1 MQKQNFFTGNADLL
15 FHMKNRIDWDLL
27 FNTVEPKYKDAI
39 GAKNAEE
46 YRDSWFEVMTTLG
59 EICGTTIAGNA
70 LTVEL
75 QPISLS
81 NGDVSLPP
89 AIIEN
94 MEILKSVGF
103 NGISINPEF
112 GGLGAP
118 FILEAAGMEML
129 NRACP
134 STALNACWFGSI
146 AHIIDRFGTHEMAAE
161 YVTKIAGEGWSG
173 SMSLTEADA
182 GSDLG
187 AMKTYGDKQ
196 ADGSWKIFGSKRFIS
211 NGTGEVS
218 LVLARKSKSDTGLDS
233 LCIFL
238 CPRKIN
244 GQNNFTVAKIEEK
257 VGLHGSATC
266 ELNFDGSQAWL
277 IGEEGQ
283 GFAIM
288 LFLMNDAR
296 IAVGFQGVG
305 LMQATFEMASKY
317 ASERKTWGKP
327 IAKHELVAEK
337 LFDMECELRGARS
350 MGYQAAFNQAMMYAC
365 EGALKRQDLTNDE
378 KIDLEKRLAT
388 HKRRV
393 RRWTPLIKYYVGE
406 KSFEHARNCV
416 QLHGGYG
423 FTKEYRAEWWVRESL
438 IYSLYEGTSQIQ
450 ALMCVKDTFKV
461 AIRRPMELIEHALGS
476 KMRSLTTQDSLKKD
490 LYALKSLVNSSI
502 LGLLLKIA
510 KSNLLPEEST
520 VADNLKVLASL
531 GKAISKIEDMHLAML
546 HAERICELKCLEAIA
561 EALIW
566 DSEIDPT
573 RRKYAERFLYR
584 SLPKARMLKEEI
596 LTDEKN
602 IEAILAS
609 E

>member
-1 MQKQNFFTGNADLL
+1 MQKQNFFTGNPDLI
-15 FHMKNRIDWDLL
+15 FHMKNRVDWDLL
-27 FNTVEPKYKDAI
+27 FNTLEPKYKDAI
-39 GAKNAEE
+39 GAKTAEE
-46 YRDSWFEVMTTLG
+46 YRNSWFEVLGTLG
-59 EICGTTIAGNA
+59 EICGSTIASNA
-70 LTVEL
+70 QTVEM
-75 QPISLS
+75 QPITL
-81 NGDVSLPP
+81 NKGEVTMPE

-103 NGISINPEF
+103 SGISINPEF

-118 FILEAAGMEML
+118 FLIEAIGMEML

-134 STALNACWFGSI
+134 STALNACWYGSI
-146 AHIIDRFGTHEMAAE
+146 AHIIDRFGSHEMASE
-161 YVTKIAGEGWSG
+161 YVSKIAGESWSG
-173 SMSLTEADA
+173 SMALTEADA

-187 AMKTYGDKQ
+187 AMKTYGEKQ

-211 NGTGEVS
+211 NGTGEIS
-218 LVLARKSKSDTGLDS
+218 LVLARKSKEDSGLES

-238 CPRKIN
+238 CPRRMS
-244 GQNNFTVAKIEEK
+244 GEFNFTVSKIEEK

-266 ELNFDGSQAWL
+266 ELNFDGSKAWL

-283 GFAIM
+283 GFPIM

-296 IAVGFQGVG
+296 IAVGFQGIG
-305 LMQATFEMASKY
+305 LMQATFEMANKY

-350 MGYQAAFNQAMMYAC
+350 VGYQAAFNQAMMYAC
-365 EGALKRQDLTNDE
+365 EGALKREGLSQEE
-378 KIDLEKRLAT
+378 KADLEKRLAT

-461 AIRRPMELIEHALGS
+461 AIRKPMDLIEHALGS
-476 KMRSLTTQDSLKKD
+476 KMKSLTTSDSLKKD
-490 LYALKSLVNSSI
+490 LYALKSIINSSV

-510 KSNLLPEEST
+510 KSNLLPEESS

-566 DSEIDPT
+566 DSEVDPS
-573 RRKYAERFLYR
+573 RRKYAERFMYR
-584 SLPKARMLKEEI
+584 SLPKAKMLKEEI

-602 IEAILAS
+602 IEDILH
-609 E
+609 ER